1 MPVLDRL
8 LQETDLTAE
17 ELGRL
22 RKAYE
27 LALAEISVKDRDDP
41 LAETIA
47 TGIVEAGQTN
57 LSRTSTS
64 VTNRRDFLR
73 KKFAAGP

>member
-17 ELGRL
+17 EMGRL

-27 LALAEISVKDRDDP
+27 LALAEIGVKDRDDP

-47 TGIVEAGQTN
+47 KGIVEAGQTN
-57 LSRTSTS
+57 LEDPAEISRLALD
-64 VTNRRDFLR
+64 RL
-73 KKFAAGP
+73 KL